1 METLQKTL
9 RKSPL
14 LVFYLEESSSKIQS
28 SKLFSSFLLQKPFL
42 QQQTAEMQLKVCWT
56 ATLTCSWVDREEIL
70 RVASSDA
77 ITQAAGSGGEIR
89 VLRLD
94 TDD

>member
-1 METLQKTL
+1 MLVFSQNTL

-14 LVFYLEESSSKIQS
+14 PVFYFEETSSK
-28 SKLFSSFLLQKPFL
+28 PFF
-42 QQQTAEMQLKVCWT
+42 QQQTDETLLKVCWT

>member
-1 METLQKTL
+1 ML
-9 RKSPL
+9 
-14 LVFYLEESSSKIQS
+14 
-28 SKLFSSFLLQKPFL
+28 
-42 QQQTAEMQLKVCWT
+42 LKVCWA